1 MTAAELERARERLS
15 SFVEEFVDSIG
26 RAERRHWCKLYL
38 AGLLLDGERK
48 SILPIAERVGGDVQA
63 LRQFVNQSPWDHEEL
78 MRDLRRHV
86 VRQLSLTD
94 GVLILDDVALPKKG
108 THSVGV
114 AHQYCGALGKTANC
128 QSIVSWQFS
137 SGEIHIPLIARL
149 YLPKVWT
156 DDDER
161 MDEVGVPRAAREFL
175 EKWRIALVLLDEI
188 WGEIPCSAVTFDAAY
203 GANRDFL
210 HALDERGFHFS
221 GQISCEITYWDGDA
235 KVDESASHKSGRG
248 RKRSYP
254 RHVADRRIRPKSA
267 KQWGELLFA
276 DTKNIHTSA
285 LPLASGGKAT
295 YVAKRVYETVR
306 RKDWV
311 IGPERWL
318 IVERLDDGSYKYYVA
333 SDPDMVSAK
342 EALLE
347 ARERWKVEQGYQ
359 QLKEELGLDH
369 YEGRSWRGLHH
380 HIAMTF
386 MAYDFLQTLR
396 VDRAKKKWRSPADL
410 AGDKSL
416 AECTCQDHDLS
427 AMRAAPD
434 VGAQAMP
441 GYQLGHLTL

>member
-78 MRDLRRHV
+78 LRDLRQHV

-108 THSVGV
+108 KHSVGV
-114 AHQYCGALGKTANC
+114 AHQYCGALGKTSNC
-128 QSIVSWQFS
+128 QSIVSWQLS
-137 SGEIHIPLIARL
+137 SGEIHIPVIARL
-149 YLPKVWT
+149 YLPKAWT
-156 DDDER
+156 TDSER
-161 MDEVGVPRAAREFL
+161 MDEVGVPYGARTFL
-175 EKWRIALVLLDEI
+175 EKWRIALILLDELL
-188 WGEIPCSAVTFDAAY
+188 GELPFTSVTFDAGY

-210 HALDERGFHFS
+210 HALDERDIHFS
-221 GQISCEITYWDGDA
+221 GQIACDLTFWDGDA
-235 KVDESASHKSGRG
+235 EIDTSISHKSGLG
-248 RKRSYP
+248 RKRSYA
-254 RHVADRRIRPKSA
+254 HIADKRLKPKSA
-267 KQWGELLFA
+267 KKWGELLFA
-276 DTKNIHTSA
+276 DDRNIHSVD
-285 LPLASGGKAT
+285 LPLKSGGKAT
-295 YVAKRVYETVR
+295 YVAKRMYESVR
-306 RKDWV
+306 QRTRV
-311 IGPERWL
+311 AGPARWL
-318 IVERLDDGSYKYYVA
+318 IIERLDDGSFKYYVA
-333 SDPDMVSAK
+333 SNPDQVSAK

-386 MAYDFLQTLR
+386 MAYDFLQMLR
-396 VDRAKKKWRSPADL
+396 VDRAKKKWRHFADS
-410 AGDKSL
+410 ARDQSL
-416 AECTCQDHDLS
+416 AECACQDHGLP
-427 AMRAAPD
+427 AMRKTPNL
-434 VGAQAMP
+434 GTQATP
-441 GYQLGHLTL
+441 GFQLEHVTQ